1 MPITATKSKKSPYFF
16 INEID
21 PVIANT
27 LDKALSYYPEDYER
41 TNAYINGIWDGR
53 ERLFKR
59 SKTGSYYFPLGLVE
73 RVKTVIEA
81 FGDTFSVDGIE
92 EYDPPHDRGTA
103 GLQWAS
109 NIQLR
114 DYQQGALL
122 ALMSHPLGCGV
133 VSLPTGAGKTVCALK
148 YAQYRNSPFTV
159 LVHRKELMTQWA
171 SEIKTHLGIPAGMI
185 GDKLKNPEDIANVCM
200 VQTLQRDHSLIP
212 ESDLLI
218 ADECHIV
225 SAQTVYDVCM
235 HSHAR
240 YRIGL
245 SATARR
251 SDHSEMKIWAAC
263 GTIVANITV
272 PDLIDAGYIA
282 RPIFRFYRMNPVR
295 ISNPHEWPKVY
306 REGIVAN
313 EQRNIII
320 VQNATELARSGRQVY
335 IHVAHIDHGTYLKN
349 KIERNVKETEFL
361 NGKDTTKKRKQTI
374 RDFKDGKIRVLI
386 STLLKEGVDLPS
398 LDALIYAAGYKSSVM
413 TIQTIGRA
421 LRKTEDKDNA
431 IIVDFIDSGNKMISL
446 HSDERFRTYSETYG
460 KYCELNIVNR

>member
-1 MPITATKSKKSPYFF
+1 MAINANKSRKTPYFF
-16 INEID
+16 IEEID

-41 TNAYINGIWDGR
+41 TNAYINGTWDGR

-59 SKTGSYYFPLGLVE
+59 SRTGSYYFPLGLVE
-73 RVKTVIEA
+73 RVRTVIEA
-81 FGDTFSVDGIE
+81 FGDTLIVGGIE
-92 EYDPPHDRGTA
+92 DYQPPHDRGTVT
-103 GLQWAS
+103 LQWAS
-109 NIQLR
+109 DIVLR
-114 DYQQGALL
+114 DYQRDALM

-148 YAQYRNSPFTV
+148 YAQYRKFPFMV
-159 LVHRKELMTQWA
+159 LVHRKELMNQWH
-171 SEIKTHLGIPAGMI
+171 SEIEKHLGIDAGMI
-185 GDKLKNPEDIANVCM
+185 GDKTKDIGDIANVCM
-200 VQTLQRDHSLIP
+200 VQTLQRDHTLIP

-235 HSHAR
+235 HSHAK

-251 SDHSEMKIWAAC
+251 MDHSEMKIWAAC

-272 PDLIDAGYIA
+272 PDLIDAGYLA
-282 RPIFRFYRMNPVR
+282 RPIFRFYRMNPVK
-295 ISNPHEWPKVY
+295 ISNPHQWAKVY

-313 EQRNIII
+313 EQRNAII
-320 VQNATELARSGRQVY
+320 VQNAVELVRSGRQVY

-349 KIERNVKETEFL
+349 KIQPHVKETEFL
-361 NGKDTTKKRKQTI
+361 NGKDKTKIRTKFI
-374 RDFKDGKIRVLI
+374 RDFKDGKIRVMI

-460 KYCELNIVNR
+460 KYCELDIVNR